1 LEPVIRGDF
10 RSHHPQVRIRIE
22 VPLPARDRRWLRM
35 TPRGAL
41 RGRVSVGH

>member
-22 VPLPARDRRWLRM
+22 VPLPARDSSTRCC
-35 TPRGAL
+35 A
-41 RGRVSVGH
+41 